1 MELTEKYKQIRRKKY
16 LRQQDIADILGL
28 SRQSI
33 CDFEN
38 GRTKSNN
45 ILSYYLGIA
54 DDEDVQDILDIYRER
69 GNYGNINKIN

>member
-1 MELTEKYKQIRRKKY
+1 MKLSKIYKQIRKENH
-16 LRQQDIADILGL
+16 LTQQEIANTLNL

-38 GRTKSNN
+38 GRTKSSN

-54 DDEDVQDILDIYRER
+54 DDEDIKEILGVLR
-69 GNYGNINKIN
+69 GGK